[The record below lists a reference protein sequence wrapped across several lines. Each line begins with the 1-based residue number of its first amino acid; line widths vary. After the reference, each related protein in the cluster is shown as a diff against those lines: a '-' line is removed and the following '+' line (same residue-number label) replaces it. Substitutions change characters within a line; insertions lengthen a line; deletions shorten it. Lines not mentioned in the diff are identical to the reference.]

1 MNCDWALKHLNA
13 EAKTDLQKM
22 KKKKNVTRLLNR
34 VLTFFCCGLNME
46 VMEQMGEIG
55 GKRVIRNLYK
65 N

>member
-1 MNCDWALKHLNA
+1 MNSDWALKHLKA
-13 EAKTDLQKM
+13 EAKTDLQK
-22 KKKKNVTRLLNR
+22 KKKKNVMRLLNR